1 MRKDMI
7 SKTLSIGIVI
17 LFIGIFIIP
26 SSGIQT
32 NNNIIN
38 QTNYNIIIQKNKGK
52 TLYVGGNGTGNYS
65 SIQDAINDANPGDT
79 VFVFDDS
86 SPYIDYDIQ
95 INKSINLIGEDK
107 NTTVLNSWG
116 DDVIEVNADWVNIS
130 GFSMIDTRRGV
141 ITNEAVKNIKIS
153 DNHFIDCTNCIY
165 LNSDK
170 SYIISNTFK
179 DCKYGIFITSDKCFI
194 ISNTFSKFKYA
205 IFLLSYSYDSYDIT
219 IYDNFFNSTKENP
232 DNYSGDITI
241 FDGGVN
247 FSIINNT
254 FICRTGQYRTG
265 IYAPGLV
272 DSIINGNKFIGYF
285 EAIYLDAIWFRDL
298 IISYNNFTDN
308 YCGIAFKNAIGS
320 GQGIKVN
327 NNNFIEN
334 LYDIHFIIIC
344 GFNSCDSNYWD
355 NWIGFRIK
363 LPIFQKFPKIVR
375 GSFISITIDWH
386 PAKEPYDI

>member
-1 MRKDMI
+1 MQNRTIK
-7 SKTLSIGIVI
+7 KTLIVGIIVLFICMSITTSIGTRVVEK
-17 LFIGIFIIP
+17 
-26 SSGIQT
+26 ST
-32 NNNIIN
+32 NPIS
-38 QTNYNIIIQKNKGK
+38 KGK
-52 TLYVGGNGTGNYS
+52 TLYVGGNGTGNYT
-65 SIQDAINDANPGDT
+65 SIQAAINDANPGDT

-116 DDVIEVNADWVNIS
+116 DDVIEVTADWVNIS

-141 ITNEAVKNIKIS
+141 NTNETVKNIKIS

-179 DCKYGIFITSDKCFI
+179 DCKYGIFISSNNCFI
-194 ISNTFSKFKYA
+194 ISNTFSKFEYA
-205 IFLLSYSYDSYDIT
+205 IYFQNVNYDESDIA
-219 IYDNFFNSTKENP
+219 IYDNFFNSTKRNP

-241 FDGGVN
+241 LWGGVN

-254 FICRTGQYRTG
+254 FICRTSQYRTG
-265 IYAPGLV
+265 IYTVGLWY
-272 DSIINGNKFIGYF
+272 SIIKGNKFIGYG
-285 EAIYLDAIWFRDL
+285 DAIDLDSVWFRDL
-298 IISYNNFTDN
+298 MISYNNFTDN
-308 YCGIAFKNAIGS
+308 DCGIAFKIAIGS
-320 GQGIKVN
+320 GNGIKVN

-334 LYDIHFIIIC
+334 LYDIFFTIFSRFI
-344 GFNSCDSNYWD
+344 SCDSNYWD

-375 GSFISITIDWH
+375 GSFISTTIDWH